1 MRSRTQRW
9 LFWFVAA
16 AAAFQI
22 YVVREWLAALLLF
35 AVVFSVLAL
44 ALATVLLFDAA
55 TRSLATAFAASSLR
69 RQSRAAVTR
78 IVQLKTIFEKAFPAS
93 SNPQ

>member
-1 MRSRTQRW
+1 MRSQAQRW
-9 LFWFVAA
+9 LFWIIAA

-35 AVVFSVLAL
+35 AVVFALLAL

-55 TRSLATAFAASSLR
+55 TRFLATAFAASSLP

-78 IVQLKTIFEKAFPAS
+78 IVHLRASFAKTFLAN